1 MAGSADQTAQAEII
15 VGGAPLPAGAFEQL
29 TVLRVR
35 KSRGRSAVCE
45 LRLRQGL
52 DHDATFKLGDEVKVS
67 VISETSQSEE
77 IFIGDV
83 ASLEIDVA
91 VTGEDLVVT
100 AYDKGFALGRA
111 TVAKTY
117 LSMTASDIASDIASR
132 NELTPDVGDMGA
144 QVYDVFNQAGTDYQ
158 LLDELCEA
166 ANFQWFVDGAKLVV
180 AQRETSPAVVITAGE
195 DLRDFRM
202 RCSAAQQPAKV
213 TVRTWDSKTKEVS
226 SGEAT
231 SYTTASE
238 AVSATDTL
246 VKAKTKHGDA
256 LVFGVNLADGNA
268 ATKRAKAIN
277 DTFRDSLFT
286 GRGEVD
292 VNAAIKPGALI
303 EVKELGDRWSREYF
317 VTDVDH
323 VMGGSQPFVTRFV
336 LGESGPSSLVD
347 LLGTSP
353 NTSADRL
360 SAGLTPAIV
369 TANDDP
375 DELGRVKVSLK
386 VIGDTHESDWARV
399 VQQGAGLKRGWMI
412 LPEIDDEVMV
422 GFENGDLNRPIV
434 LGGVANSVD
443 KPPTDTAFD
452 GDDPAATRSFTS
464 RNGHLLVFNDSKGEA
479 PELNKAGSTDGI
491 LIRHSDEKLLL
502 NLDKEKVELHG
513 NDQPITI
520 ENGTSKITVNKDGIE
535 IEADKITMKSK
546 AAMTIGAG
554 GSLDAKAT
562 ANLTLEGAQVAVK
575 AKTGFEADGGAKA
588 DIKGGMVNIN

>member
-1 MAGSADQTAQAEII
+1 MAGSADQTAQAKIEID
-15 VGGAPLPAGAFEQL
+15 GSALPGTVFDEL

-45 LRLRQGL
+45 IRFRDGL
-52 DHDATFKLGDEVKVS
+52 NHDSTFQLGGEVKVS
-67 VISETSQSEE
+67 VISETSESNE
-77 IFIGDV
+77 IFVGDI

-100 AYDKGFALGRA
+100 AYDKGFALGRT

-132 NELTPDVGDMGA
+132 NGLTAEVGPLGS
-144 QVYDVFNQAGTDYQ
+144 QVYEVFNQAGTDYQ

-180 AQRETSPAVVITAGE
+180 GQRATSAAVVITAG
-195 DLRDFRM
+195 DNLRDFRM
-202 RCSAAQQPAKV
+202 RCSVAQQPAKV
-213 TVRTWDSKTKEVS
+213 TVRTWDSKAKEVS
-226 SGEAT
+226 TGEAT
-231 SYTTASE
+231 SYTAGSE
-238 AVSATDTL
+238 ADAATDSL
-246 VKAKTKHGDA
+246 VVPATKHGDA
-256 LVFGVNLADGNA
+256 IVFGVNLADGSA

-303 EVKELGDRWSREYF
+303 EIKQLGDRWSRKYF

-323 VMGGSQPFVTRFV
+323 VMGSAQPFVTRFV

-347 LLGTSP
+347 LLGASP
-353 NTSADRL
+353 GTSADRL
-360 SAGLTPAIV
+360 TAGLTPAIV
-369 TANDDP
+369 TDNDDP
-375 DELGRVKVSLK
+375 DGLGRVKVSLK

-399 VQQGAGLKRGWMI
+399 VQQGAGPERGWLI
-412 LPEIDDEVMV
+412 LPEIDDEVVV

-434 LGGVANSVD
+434 LGGVANTVD
-443 KPPTDTAFD
+443 QPPTDLAAPVD
-452 GDDPAATRSFTS
+452 GAVSTRSFTS
-464 RNGHLLVFNDSKGEA
+464 RTGHLLVFSEEGGAD
-479 PELNKAGSTDGI
+479 DGI
-491 LIRHSDEKLLL
+491 MIKHSDKKLIF
-502 NLDKEKVELHG
+502 NLDKEKVELTG

-520 ENGTSKITVNKDGIE
+520 KNGTSKITINKDSIN
-535 IEADKITMKSK
+535 IEADKITLKSTQAMK
-546 AAMTIGAG
+546 IEAG
-554 GSLDAKAT
+554 STLDAKAT
-562 ANLTLEGAQVAVK
+562 SNLTLDGTQVAIK
-575 AKTGFEADGGAKA
+575 AKSGFEADGGAKA

>member
-1 MAGSADQTAQAEII
+1 MPGSADQTAQAEI
-15 VGGAPLPAGAFEQL
+15 VVDGSPLPAGAFEQL

-67 VISETSQSEE
+67 VISETSESEE

-132 NELTPDVGDMGA
+132 NGLTPDVGALGA
-144 QVYDVFNQAGTDYQ
+144 QMYDVFNQAGTDYQ

-180 AQRETSPAVVITAGE
+180 AQRETSAAVVITAGE

-238 AVSATDTL
+238 AAAATDTL
-246 VKAKTKHGDA
+246 VKAETKHGDA

-303 EVKELGDRWSREYF
+303 EVKELGDRWSRKYF

-323 VMGGSQPFVTRFV
+323 VMGGSQPFVTRFA

-360 SAGLTPAIV
+360 SAGLTPALV

-375 DELGRVKVSLK
+375 DGLGRVKVSLK

-443 KPPTDTAFD
+443 EPPTDLAAPVSD
-452 GDDPAATRSFTS
+452 AVATRSFTS
-464 RNGHLLVFNDSKGEA
+464 RTGHLLLFSEEGA
-479 PELNKAGSTDGI
+479 DGNGI
-491 LIRHSDEKLLL
+491 MIKHCDEMPML
-502 NLDKEKVELHG
+502 NLDKEKVELLG

-535 IEADKITMKSK
+535 IKADKITLKSTQAIK
-546 AAMTIGAG
+546 IDAG
-554 GSLDAKAT
+554 STLDAKAT
-562 ANLTLEGAQVAVK
+562 SKLTLDGAQVAVK
-575 AKTGFEADGGAKA
+575 AKSGFEADGGAKA

>member
-1 MAGSADQTAQAEII
+1 MPGSADQTAQAELV
-15 VGGAPLPAGAFEQL
+15 VGGSPLPAAAFEQL

-67 VISETSQSEE
+67 VISETSESEE

-117 LSMTASDIASDIASR
+117 LKMTASDIARDIASR
-132 NELTPDVGDMGA
+132 NGLTPEVGALGA

-158 LLDELCEA
+158 LLDELCEV

-180 AQRETSPAVVITAGE
+180 AQRETSAAVVITAGE

-213 TVRTWDSKTKEVS
+213 TVRTWDSKTKQVS

-231 SYTTASE
+231 SYTTGSE
-238 AVSATDTL
+238 AAAATDTL
-246 VKAKTKHGDA
+246 VKAETKHGDA
-256 LVFGVNLADGNA
+256 VVFGVNLADGNA
-268 ATKRAKAIN
+268 ATNRAKAIN

-303 EVKELGDRWSREYF
+303 EVKELGDRWSRKYF

-347 LLGTSP
+347 LLGPSP

-360 SAGLTPAIV
+360 SAGLTPAVV
-369 TANDDP
+369 TANNDP

-399 VQQGAGLKRGWMI
+399 VQQGAGSERGWMI

-443 KPPTDTAFD
+443 KPPTDLAGLVVSD
-452 GDDPAATRSFTS
+452 AVATRSFTS
-464 RNGHLLVFNDSKGEA
+464 RTGHVLVFSEEGGDA
-479 PELNKAGSTDGI
+479 DGI
-491 LIRHSDEKLLL
+491 TIKHSDKKLIF
-502 NLDKEKVELHG
+502 NLDKEKVELLG
-513 NDQPITI
+513 NGQPVTI

-562 ANLTLEGAQVAVK
+562 ANLTLEGVGVAVK
-575 AKTGFEADGGAKA
+575 ASTGFEADGGLKA
-588 DIKGGMVNIN
+588 DIKGTMVNIN